1 MWQKG
6 LDLVDTIYDLAT
18 LFPSDE
24 RFGLTAQIRRSVI
37 SVPNN
42 VAEGQVRGTSRDF
55 ANFLSIARGSL
66 AETETLLTIAVRR
79 RFLETEAAAA
89 AFSQMDELGRMLMS
103 LRTRILAR
111 RKQSTIHYPLF
122 TNHYSLTTHA

>member
-1 MWQKG
+1 VNSNGNGGVQSYRDLLVWQKG
-6 LDLVDTIYDLAT
+6 LDLVDTIYDLAAV
-18 LFPSDE
+18 FPSDE
-24 RFGLTAQIRRSVI
+24 RFGLIAQIKRSVV

-42 VAEGQVRGTSRDF
+42 VAEGQVRSTSNDF

-66 AETETLLTIAVRR
+66 AETETLLTTAVRR

-111 RKQSTIHYPLF
+111 RKQ
-122 TNHYSLTTHA
+122 

>member
-1 MWQKG
+1 VWQKG
-6 LDLVDTIYDLAT
+6 LDLVDTIYDLAAV
-18 LFPSDE
+18 FPSDE
-24 RFGLTAQIRRSVI
+24 RFGLIAQIKRSVV

-42 VAEGQVRGTSRDF
+42 VAEGQVRSTSNDF

-66 AETETLLTIAVRR
+66 AETETLLTTAVRR

-111 RKQSTIHYPLF
+111 RKQ
-122 TNHYSLTTHA
+122 

>member
-1 MWQKG
+1 MNSGNGGVQSYRDLLVWQKG
-6 LDLVDTIYDLAT
+6 LDLVDTIYDLAAV
-18 LFPSDE
+18 FPSDE
-24 RFGLTAQIRRSVI
+24 RFGLIAQIKRSVV

-42 VAEGQVRGTSRDF
+42 VAEGQLRGTSNDF

-111 RKQSTIHYPLF
+111 RKQ
-122 TNHYSLTTHA
+122 